1 MHIFNVWRQRLHSRL
16 SQVLASVRGFH
27 FTSLQS
33 GVAGLVRSLSLRVR
47 LLLLVLT
54 ALVPVVALV
63 LISGLEARHAEG
75 RHAQEH
81 AMQLVRVIAR
91 DQEKSIH
98 EAHQFL
104 ITLAHLP
111 ALQARDASACNQF
124 MENALAQYPRY
135 ANLGALTP
143 AGAVFCSA
151 QPFTHGTQAS
161 SSTWF
166 QRALKSRNFAM
177 SDYHIGGITGR
188 AVLTLAQAALDD
200 AGSLRA
206 VAFASLD
213 LEWLNRVV
221 AEAQLPAGSILTVI
235 DGEGRMLVRFP
246 DPEFWLGQSVPD
258 NPLLKV
264 LLTQEAEGMS
274 EGSGPDGI
282 KRLYA
287 YRQLG
292 PAPNVNTYVIIGIPK
307 KVVYAESERILR
319 RNLVGLLGV
328 MLLAAA
334 AAWWGGGLF
343 LLRRIH
349 TLVQSTQ
356 RLAGGDLSA
365 RTGLPAGPDEIGR
378 LAQAFDSMAA
388 SLQWRQAEYE
398 RSQATLRDSIATVQ
412 LLQKVA
418 VAANEA
424 QTIESA
430 LQACLDYVCS
440 HTGWPIGH
448 VRLVI
453 DAYGKLVP
461 TDVWHLEHPDRFAVF
476 RQVTQGTP
484 SIHALGLPGRVLSSK
499 KPVWIRDVMHDENFY
514 RSQLALDIGVKSA
527 LGFPVLIRSEVVAVL
542 EFFVDRVVDLDEKLL
557 EVLGNV
563 GTQLG
568 RVIERKR
575 SEERMS
581 HLIHHDALTGL
592 PNRILFHDRLQQA
605 ILYANRHERLL
616 GVAFL
621 DLDEFKNIND
631 TLGHDAGD
639 LLLKLVA
646 ARLRAVLREN
656 DTVARLGGDEFTLIF
671 VDMAHVDDIARTAQK
686 ILHLF
691 TQPFAVMGREL
702 TITASLG
709 ITIYPLDD
717 NNVSGLLKN
726 ADIAMYRAKGQGKNT
741 YQFYAHEMTT
751 KIHERLGVETRLR
764 RALERN
770 EFLLQ
775 YQPIVSA
782 LDGSVLSVEAL
793 LGWKDAE
800 EMLAPTQFI
809 PVAEE
814 TGLIV
819 PIGEWVLHSACAQL
833 AKWQAQD
840 WPRLRMSVNLSVRQ
854 FRHQDMVGV
863 VAKALAASGLAP
875 GDLALEITES
885 ILLEEQSVVNTL
897 YELDAMGVEI
907 SIDDFGTGYSSLS
920 YLKRLPIDTL
930 KIDRSFVQNIP
941 DDADDAAIA
950 QAILAMASSLGMRV
964 IAEGVETV
972 QQAVFLRDKGCD
984 AMQGFYFSKPLAANE
999 LSLLLQRIGRFPL
1012 PKRKLT
1018 S

>member
-1 MHIFNVWRQRLHSRL
+1 MHIFKVWRQRIYVGWTQFLVCARRVRL
-16 SQVLASVRGFH
+16 A
-27 FTSLQS
+27 SLQS
-33 GVAGLVRSLSLRVR
+33 GIADLVRAVSLRVR

-54 ALVPVVALV
+54 ALVPVVVLV
-63 LISGLEARHAEG
+63 VVTGLDARHAEG
-75 RHAQEH
+75 RHAQER

-98 EAHQFL
+98 EARQFL
-104 ITLAHLP
+104 ITLAQLP

-124 MENALAQYPRY
+124 MENALEQYPRY

-143 AGAVFCSA
+143 DGAVFCSA
-151 QPFTHGTQAS
+151 QPFVQGAQATNS
-161 SSTWF
+161 AWF
-166 QRALKSRNFAM
+166 KRALKNRDFAM

-188 AVLTLAQAALDD
+188 AVLTLAQAALDNTN
-200 AGSLRA
+200 SVRA

-221 AEAQLPAGSILTVI
+221 TEAQLPTGSILTVI
-235 DGEGRMLVRFP
+235 DREGRLLVRFP
-246 DPEFWLGQSVPD
+246 DPEFWIGQNVPD
-258 NPLLKV
+258 NPLINV
-264 LLTQEAEGMS
+264 LRTQQEEGMS
-274 EGSGPDGI
+274 EGAGPDGI

-287 YRQLG
+287 YRRLG
-292 PAPNVNTYVIIGIPK
+292 PAPNISTYVIIGIPK

-319 RNLVGLLGV
+319 RNLIGLFGV
-328 MLLAAA
+328 ILLAAA

-343 LLRRIH
+343 LLRRIQS
-349 TLVQSTQ
+349 LVQFTQ
-356 RLAGGDLSA
+356 RLAGGDLGA

-398 RSQATLRDSIATVQ
+398 RSQATLQDSIATVQ

-424 QTIESA
+424 QTIETA
-430 LQACLDYVCS
+430 LQAILDYVCS

-461 TDVWHLEHPDRFAVF
+461 TDVWHLERPERFSGF
-476 RQVTQGTP
+476 RQVTQNAPTVHP
-484 SIHALGLPGRVLSSK
+484 LGLPGRVLSGK
-499 KPVWIRDVMHDENFY
+499 KPVWICDVTQDKNFY
-514 RSQLALDIGVKSA
+514 RTQTARDLGIKSA
-527 LGFPVLIRSEVVAVL
+527 LGLPVLIRSEVVAVL
-542 EFFVDRVVDLDEKLL
+542 EFFVDRAVDLDEKLL

-686 ILHLF
+686 ILHVF
-691 TQPFAVMGREL
+691 TQPFAVLGREL

-709 ITIYPLDD
+709 VTIYPLDD

-726 ADIAMYRAKGQGKNT
+726 ADIAM
-741 YQFYAHEMTT
+741 M
-751 KIHERLGVETRLR
+751 
-764 RALERN
+764 
-770 EFLLQ
+770 
-775 YQPIVSA
+775 
-782 LDGSVLSVEAL
+782 
-793 LGWKDAE
+793 
-800 EMLAPTQFI
+800 
-809 PVAEE
+809 
-814 TGLIV
+814 
-819 PIGEWVLHSACAQL
+819 
-833 AKWQAQD
+833 
-840 WPRLRMSVNLSVRQ
+840 RMRPNS
-854 FRHQDMVGV
+854 
-863 VAKALAASGLAP
+863 
-875 GDLALEITES
+875 
-885 ILLEEQSVVNTL
+885 
-897 YELDAMGVEI
+897 
-907 SIDDFGTGYSSLS
+907 
-920 YLKRLPIDTL
+920 
-930 KIDRSFVQNIP
+930 
-941 DDADDAAIA
+941 
-950 QAILAMASSLGMRV
+950 
-964 IAEGVETV
+964 
-972 QQAVFLRDKGCD
+972 
-984 AMQGFYFSKPLAANE
+984 
-999 LSLLLQRIGRFPL
+999 
-1012 PKRKLT
+1012 
-1018 S
+1018 